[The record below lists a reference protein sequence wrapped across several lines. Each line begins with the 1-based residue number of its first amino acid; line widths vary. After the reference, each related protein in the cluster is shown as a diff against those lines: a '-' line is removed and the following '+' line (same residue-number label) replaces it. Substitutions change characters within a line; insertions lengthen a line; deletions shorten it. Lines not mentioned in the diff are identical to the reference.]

1 MLIGLLAKNA
11 ILIVEFVAQKR
22 RSGLPAFEA
31 VIEASRLRIRPII
44 MTSLA
49 FTVGLVPLMFA
60 KGSSAQGNHSVSIG
74 TAGGMISGIVL
85 GIFIIPLLAYLFQ
98 KLHDR
103 NNLERFG
110 EEDEV

>member
-1 MLIGLLAKNA
+1 
-11 ILIVEFVAQKR
+11 
-22 RSGLPAFEA
+22 
-31 VIEASRLRIRPII
+31 

-110 EEDEV
+110 EEDEA